1 MEKLVRDLTLILLYL
16 TSWIEDDG
24 LGQARRSWKGY
35 PFEVLDAL
43 AEEGLL
49 AGSRR
54 AKSVWLTEE
63 GEEAAKF
70 LLKYYGLEF
79 SEQKKTRGRVVPLP
93 KQKK

>member
-24 LGQARRSWKGY
+24 LSEARRSWKGY
-35 PFEVLDAL
+35 PFEAL
-43 AEEGLL
+43 NALTEEGLIV
-49 AGSRR
+49 GSRR

-63 GEEAAKF
+63 GENAARA
-70 LLKYYGLEF
+70 LLKHYGLE
-79 SEQKKTRGRVVPLP
+79 SPGREKTRGQVIPLP

>member
-1 MEKLVRDLTLILLYL
+1 MKKLVRDLTLILLYL
-16 TSWIEDDG
+16 TSWVEDDG

-70 LLKYYGLEF
+70 LLKQYGLE
-79 SEQKKTRGRVVPLP
+79 SSGREKTRGQVIPLP